1 MINYNDV
8 YYVYNNTSNYSTTSA
23 NSLNETGIRSTWYF
37 YESTKTVTYVPYS
50 VTSVKKGKG
59 AKLR

>member
-8 YYVYNNTSNYSTTSA
+8 YYIYNNTPVYSTTSA
-23 NSLNETGIRSTWYF
+23 ISWNETGVSSTWYF
-37 YESTKTVTYVPYS
+37 YEPVKTVTYVPCS